1 MRLASEQVQII
12 EKADGS
18 LKGGGGA
25 QSKGSGLGCIMGKWG
40 PLQIKKGLPRG
51 GVGTL
56 RGAPRA

>member
-1 MRLASEQVQII
+1 MI

-56 RGAPRA
+56 RGGHLERRP

>member
-25 QSKGSGLGCIMGKWG
+25 QRIWLGLHHGQVGSPADQKGATER
-40 PLQIKKGLPRG
+40 RG
-51 GVGTL
+51 RYST